1 MCLSM
6 ALADLPKLNR
16 MMLKEVCEFLF
27 EVGSHS
33 EENLMTFDNLARV
46 WSPNI
51 LRSENENPLTWL
63 GGVNKISNF

>member
-1 MCLSM
+1 M
-6 ALADLPKLNR
+6 DLPKLNR

-33 EENLMTFDNLARV
+33 ETNLMTFDNLARV

-63 GGVNKISNF
+63 GTVTKFSNF